1 MTRPQEGGA
10 CSEEAWLGGGEPSP
24 RPWVQGGPGSRSTPY
39 GLLDSVGIAVKHVFI
54 LGFN

>member
-24 RPWVQGGPGSRSTPY
+24 RPRVQGGPGSRSTPY